1 MKILIIEDNQEII
14 FGLEKLLN
22 EATFTTYIAITLQ
35 KAKELLKKYEYNLI
49 ILDWILPDGSGVE
62 FLAQLRKEYYTT
74 TE

>member
-35 KAKELLKKYEYNLI
+35 KAKELLKNMNI
-49 ILDWILPDGSGVE
+49 I
-62 FLAQLRKEYYTT
+62 
-74 TE
+74 